1 MMELLGKEEVKNRLL
16 TAFPA
21 FDEVF
26 AIKMNS

>member
-1 MMELLGKEEVKNRLL
+1 MMEALGKAEVKKRLL

-26 AIKMNS
+26 ANKINS